1 MKQLTCEMCGSTE
14 LLKQDGVFV
23 CQTCGTKYSVEEAK
37 KMMIEGTV
45 EVTGTVQ
52 IDRANEINNK
62 VENAINEFDSKNFE
76 ITVTLCSDILN
87 IDPYNYKARL
97 YKGLADGWQTSLENN
112 RLISASKEICRAID
126 IIKRESDNSNE
137 FVKRSLS
144 VCTNFAKLGTITIK
158 MLTDYRDKNMAV
170 YNDLT
175 SKARSE
181 SGTAMIYALSN
192 PTVSKIHS
200 NNSKI
205 YYNKAASINN
215 DINRIY
221 GNGMNSTIVAMNNL
235 AIHIINNVGDICEV
249 SEETLDGFIDYT
261 NKYKN
266 QIDNSTKSQFDSII
280 DFYNNSKT
288 KLHNYNLEMKRKEQD
303 EKNNLYWQEHSAEKQ
318 QLEAE
323 KAELTPKAD
332 MLQAQV
338 NEIEETTRPQIN
350 ELNNQK
356 NVPVPAREE
365 YDKKTN
371 EIREL
376 ENQRNSLGIFKGKE
390 KKALQE
396 RIDALCNEKNEL
408 EKEIEP
414 QERTRNR
421 EINEKINALKDQGKD
436 QRMELE
442 TIRNRIAEI
451 DRELTMDR

>member
-1 MKQLTCEMCGSTE
+1 
-14 LLKQDGVFV
+14 
-23 CQTCGTKYSVEEAK
+23 
-37 KMMIEGTV
+37 
-45 EVTGTVQ
+45 
-52 IDRANEINNK
+52 
-62 VENAINEFDSKNFE
+62 
-76 ITVTLCSDILN
+76 
-87 IDPYNYKARL
+87 
-97 YKGLADGWQTSLENN
+97 
-112 RLISASKEICRAID
+112 
-126 IIKRESDNSNE
+126 
-137 FVKRSLS
+137 
-144 VCTNFAKLGTITIK
+144 

-288 KLHNYNLEMKRKEQD
+288 KIHNYNLEMKRKEQD

-356 NVPVPAREE
+356 NAPVPAREE

-396 RIDALCNEKNEL
+396 RIDAIRNEKNEL